1 MKKLIK
7 KVFPALFLFA
17 FNGSYAG
24 IKLPEIFTDHM
35 VLQRD
40 GPVKIWGDAGKN
52 ETITIDFNGQKAKTK
67 ANKNGQWMIELKAM
81 QYGGPYN
88 MQISSKSESITLK
101 NILIGDVW
109 LCSGQSNM
117 EWMLKNT
124 KNAEQEIAAAN
135 YPNIRL
141 FTVTKAMALKPQT
154 DLAGGEWMECDP
166 KNVANFSAVAYFFAR
181 KLQKDLNIPVGLIN
195 SSWGGTNVQTW
206 TSWDIM
212 GKKEAY
218 KNTDLIKYEKLMAE
232 AEQRKKDFL
241 AALKLDRGNTE
252 RWFESNDTGGWK
264 KIKLP
269 NTWEGTEIGTVDGI
283 VWFKR
288 EIEIPASFDG
298 KPVTISLG
306 PVDDMDSTY
315 INGKLA
321 GTGNNPTS
329 NRVYQVPAGIFKNG
343 KNSIVIKVTDTGKR
357 GGLYGEAALM
367 FVEAAGQK
375 ISLAGEWNY
384 KPSVIST
391 NYGLIEVGPNG
402 FPSKLYNAMIAPI
415 IQYRIKGAIWYQG
428 ESNAGEAYKYRTSF
442 PEMINDWRAKW
453 GYEFPFLWVQLANF
467 MQADSLPAQ
476 SEWAELREAQHQA
489 LSVPQTGEAVIIDI
503 GEAKDIHPRNKQ
515 DVGIR
520 LALAAEKIVYQKDL
534 VYSGPVYQSME
545 VNGNAIVLHFS
556 NTGSGLT
563 AKDKYGYL
571 KGFAIAGADQK
582 FVWAKAI
589 VKDDKII
596 VSNDAIANP
605 VAVRYA
611 WGNNPDDANLYN
623 KEGLPA
629 SPFRT
634 DNWQGITEGKSIY

>member
-7 KVFPALFLFA
+7 KVFPALFLFV
-17 FNGSYAG
+17 FSGSYAG

-101 NILIGDVW
+101 NVLIGDVW

-117 EWMLKNT
+117 EWVLKNT
-124 KNAEQEIAAAN
+124 RNAEQEIAAAD

-154 DLAGGEWMECDP
+154 ALAGGEWMECDP

-218 KNTDLIKYEKLMAE
+218 KNTDLIKYEKLTTE
-232 AEQRKKDFL
+232 AEKRKQDFL
-241 AALKLDRGNTE
+241 AALQLDRGSTE
-252 RWFESNDTGGWK
+252 RWFENNDTEGWK

-283 VWFKR
+283 IWFKR

-315 INGKLA
+315 INGKLV

-329 NRVYQVPAGIFKNG
+329 NRVYQVPAGILKNG
-343 KNSIVIKVTDTGKR
+343 KNRIVIKVTDTGKR
-357 GGLYGEAALM
+357 GGLHGEAALM

-384 KPSVIST
+384 KSSVIST

-520 LALAAEKIVYQKDL
+520 LALAAEKIVYQKNI

-545 VNGNAIVLHFS
+545 VNGNTIVLHFN

-571 KGFAIAGADQK
+571 KGFAIAGADKK

-611 WGNNPDDANLYN
+611 WANNPDDANLYN

-634 DNWQGITEGKSIY
+634 DNWPGITEGKSIY